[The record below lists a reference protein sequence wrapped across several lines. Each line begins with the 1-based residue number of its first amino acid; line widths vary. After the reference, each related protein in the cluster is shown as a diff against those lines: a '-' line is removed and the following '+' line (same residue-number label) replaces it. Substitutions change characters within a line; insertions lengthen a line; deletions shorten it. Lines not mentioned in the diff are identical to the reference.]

1 MNIQSLV
8 FFYYQLKDY
17 DLLRI
22 QDTEFLPFVI
32 SKQREKFI
40 LRSELHKWLEELEDR
55 KNTILDRKTVV
66 RNLQKLQREGRCKC
80 MLVSLPGV
88 SNYGQIR
95 TVDVVLLPSIDISPD
110 IMTEIYER
118 QRAFDMLVRH
128 QSSNRWRKPK
138 MDENIPTL
146 NGVQRM
152 PKPEIVDKGDTLQDN
167 GFISAKLVRC
177 RMLHQFLWLYTSGL
191 TDENAHLEESDSLN
205 GGGDS
210 FSLLVAVQSMPLEL
224 FLQVIGSAKHIKGLA
239 ERCRRGMRLSD
250 LPRKESEALLDLN
263 ASGRLAWLVD
273 ILRRLKVADIWH
285 CI

>member
-1 MNIQSLV
+1 
-8 FFYYQLKDY
+8 
-17 DLLRI
+17 
-22 QDTEFLPFVI
+22 
-32 SKQREKFI
+32 
-40 LRSELHKWLEELEDR
+40 
-55 KNTILDRKTVV
+55 
-66 RNLQKLQREGRCKC
+66 

-110 IMTEIYER
+110 IMTEIYDR

-128 QSSNRWRKPK
+128 QSSSRWRKPK
-138 MDENIPTL
+138 TDEDIPTL

-191 TDENAHLEESDSLN
+191 TDKNANLEEHDASMEIDSD
-205 GGGDS
+205 GGS

-273 ILRRLKVADIWH
+273 ILRRLKVADLWH
-285 CI
+285 YE